1 MKNGMGNSEIVSE
14 MKELSEEILGLIDQ
28 KEISQAFDKLKKGN
42 DKLQNFF
49 TFLDTNDILSEE
61 DFRELLTFFL
71 QSMEM
76 EDSILLEDV
85 LRYSILDVIRQL
97 LGEEAMDNE

>member
-1 MKNGMGNSEIVSE
+1 MGNSEIVSE